1 MKLMS
6 TLAENLGP
14 FFNNQNYS
22 SRKLFESH
30 TKAESGTFYGYLR
43 LSNQAT
49 DVVGKGCGGW

>member
-22 SRKLFESH
+22 P
-30 TKAESGTFYGYLR
+30 TKIWTQVE
-43 LSNQAT
+43 
-49 DVVGKGCGGW
+49 